1 MEHEVQ
7 AHTKK
12 VYTVWNNPRKKSLE
26 KVKEIAIEIGIIV
39 FAISLSI
46 WFHSWSQH
54 RHEQKEVKEFLI
66 GLKNDLQSDIKEMN
80 EDVESYKGFEKTFGY
95 LTTLKI
101 NEITNNDS
109 IKKYGRYF
117 NNTTGLNA
125 NAGRFEGFKSSGKIG
140 HIENEQLQNDI
151 LDLYEEDIP
160 HLIMNTNLYSKNK
173 IEYGAFIRDNLIRE
187 TDSTTNFKKLIIS
200 DRGFAYARQLA
211 QTTEIVELY
220 NVVIDKNKKIIAAI
234 NKEYDLKE

>member
-54 RHEQKEVKEFLI
+54 RHEQKEVKAFLI
-66 GLKNDLQSDIKEMN
+66 GLKSDLDADIKEMN
-80 EDVESYKGFEKTFGY
+80 EDVESYIGTEKAFKYITS
-95 LTTLKI
+95 LKI
-101 NEITNNDS
+101 NEVASQDS
-109 IKKYGRYF
+109 INKYGRYIS
-117 NNTTGLNA
+117 NTTGLIA

-140 HIENEQLQNDI
+140 HLENEQLQNDI

-160 HLIMNTNLYSKNK
+160 HLLSNTDAFTKNK
-173 IEYGAFIRDNLIRE
+173 LEFGYFIKNNLIRV
-187 TDSTTNFKKLIIS
+187 TDSTTNFKVIINS
-200 DRGFAYARQLA
+200 DKGFAHARPLSSTQ
-211 QTTEIVELY
+211 EIVEAY
-220 NVVIDKNKKIIAAI
+220 NVVITKNKKIIAVI
-234 NKEYDLKE
+234 NKQYNLK